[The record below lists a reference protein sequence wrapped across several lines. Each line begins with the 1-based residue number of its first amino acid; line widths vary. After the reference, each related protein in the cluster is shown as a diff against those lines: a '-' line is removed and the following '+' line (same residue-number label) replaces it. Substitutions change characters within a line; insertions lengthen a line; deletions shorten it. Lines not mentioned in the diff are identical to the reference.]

1 MALKAPLVVGVP
13 LNGPWVVG
21 EGWLRVGAGVGVVLE
36 IEVVELVVELEAAL
50 EIELEIAL
58 DTKLDTEEPEVSTWG
73 AANTTAS
80 RTKREI
86 HWSGNMVSYCMHE
99 Y

>member
-1 MALKAPLVVGVP
+1 
-13 LNGPWVVG
+13 VVG

-36 IEVVELVVELEAAL
+36 VEVVELVVELEVAL

-58 DTKLDTEEPEVSTWG
+58 DTEEPEVSAWG
-73 AANTTAS
+73 AASATAS